1 MDAGL
6 PELPG
11 VPVLLPVVVP
21 VSSAVGSETEDIYL
35 VEDRESEEDIIT
47 LYNKFKKPKTF

>member
-21 VSSAVGSETEDIYL
+21 VSSAVGSETEDIHL
-35 VEDRESEEDIIT
+35 VESEEDIIT
-47 LYNKFKKPKTF
+47 LYNTFKKPKTF